1 MNLFSTNEVIE
12 MAVQIERSGYAF
24 YNHALKK
31 EDMAATTKELITT
44 LRDQEVKHE
53 QYFLSL
59 RDEKELFSIDETQDW
74 EMVSSYIKMITDA
87 RLFNDETSA
96 IKLVDKSKSDKE
108 IIDYAITFEK
118 DTLLF
123 FHTLKD
129 KVNGEKTKEIIQ
141 SIIQE
146 EITHVFYLS
155 EFKKKMMK

>member
-24 YNHALKK
+24 YNHALSK
-31 EDMAATTKELITT
+31 DTLAQSTRELITM

-53 QYFLSL
+53 QHFLSL
-59 RDEKELFSIDETQDW
+59 RDEKDLFSIDETQDW
-74 EMVSSYIKMITDA
+74 EMVSAYIKMITDA
-87 RLFNDETSA
+87 RLFNDEHSA
-96 IKLVDKSKSDKE
+96 VKLVDKSKSDQE

-129 KVNGEKTKEIIQ
+129 KVNAVKTKEIIQ
-141 SIIQE
+141 NIIQE
-146 EITHVFYLS
+146 EITHVFHLT
-155 EFKKKMMK
+155 EFKKNMVK